1 MAEKAIIKNL
11 ATNEEIPVMFNPANY
26 SVITSADVSG
36 EGANLQ
42 FKKVKIEDFTVS
54 LFYDTYEK
62 GDDVR
67 NETGKIAALLS
78 PTVEG
83 KTTKQPPVCAF
94 LWGKFSYKGII
105 YKIDQKFTMFLATG
119 IPVRSELTVTFKS
132 VVTTDED
139 AALKGKEACRK
150 LWTVKDGDR
159 LDLIAHVALN
169 DASQWRKVA
178 YANNIADPLVFPST
192 DDIGRVLVIPD

>member
-67 NETGKIAALLS
+67 NETGKITALLS

-94 LWGKFSYKGII
+94 VWGKFNYKGII

-119 IPVRSELTVTFKS
+119 VPVRSELTVTFKS

-169 DASQWRKVA
+169 DAAQWRKVA
-178 YANNIADPLVFPST
+178 YANNIADPLVFPSA